1 MDNSQLVLILIPV
14 AIIQLILMVTALIYL
29 FRAHAVRGNKWM
41 WVAIIVL
48 LNIVGPILF
57 FAFGR
62 KDT

>member
-1 MDNSQLVLILIPV
+1 MDKDQLIQILIPV
-14 AIIQLILMVTALIYL
+14 VVIQVILMTTALVFL

-41 WVAIIVL
+41 WVPIIVFV
-48 LNIVGPILF
+48 NILGPILF

>member
-1 MDNSQLVLILIPV
+1 MDNAQLVQILIPV
-14 AIIQLILMVTALIYL
+14 AVIQLILMVTALVFL
-29 FRAHAVRGNKWM
+29 FRAHSIRGNKWM
-41 WVAIIVL
+41 WVAVIVL